1 MNLNPSMPQRIA
13 IVSRRFWPISGPTEH
28 FVADVGDHFSAAGHR
43 VRLFTAAWQKGW
55 PSECSFREFDVRR
68 LNRPSS
74 GPWGTYR
81 YQRALVRELDH
92 FQPEAVLMFGNG
104 EDLPVVRKF
113 VGDSIPCVVRI
124 DHRAVSQKSRSS
136 QKSLRLDLADA
147 VLCDSLRTR
156 NELVLRK
163 AILPRKVE
171 LVSDGTSYQ
180 SEHRRSLLQQA
191 NSRTALGDAH
201 PILRVDP
208 AQPLVVTGAPMNG
221 DGGIC
226 DLVKAWKIVLESFPK
241 AKLWILGDGPRSR
254 KVWDTI
260 SDHDMV
266 YTTIMPGYFDDLDEI
281 FQAADLYVHPMREP
295 VNCRCLLQAIARGVC
310 PLVTSTSTEPIP
322 KRDSDGQRIGETIQ
336 VQRDET
342 GIVAPQANPSALG
355 EAITMALRNSQKR
368 SELGT
373 NAAAQFRSATDLDRI
388 GNVFLETLLGT
399 RQPQD
404 ASGASLS

>member
-1 MNLNPSMPQRIA
+1 MNLNPTMPQRIA

-28 FVADVGDHFSAAGHR
+28 FIADLGDHFSAAGHQ

-55 PSECSFREFDVRR
+55 PTECSFREFEMRR
-68 LNRPSS
+68 LSRPSS

-81 YQRALVRELDH
+81 YQRSLARELDH
-92 FQPEAVLMFGNG
+92 FKPDAVLLFGNG
-104 EDLPVVRKF
+104 EDLPVVRKL
-113 VGDSIPCVVRI
+113 VGDAVPCVVRI
-124 DHRAVSQKSRSS
+124 DHRAAAQKSRSV
-136 QKSLRLDLADA
+136 QKSLRLDLADTM
-147 VLCDSLRTR
+147 LCDSLRTR

-163 AILPRKVE
+163 AILPRNVE
-171 LVSDGTSYQ
+171 LVSDGARHLDEQ
-180 SEHRRSLLQQA
+180 RRSLLQQA

-221 DGGIC
+221 DGGVC

-241 AKLWILGDGPRSR
+241 AKLWILGDGPRAR

-266 YTTIMPGYFDDLDEI
+266 YTAIMPGYFDDLDEI
-281 FQAADLYVHPMREP
+281 FQAADLYVHPMREA
-295 VNCRCLLQAIARGVC
+295 VNCRCLLQAIANGVC

-322 KRDSDGQRIGETIQ
+322 KRDADGQRIGETIQ
-336 VQRDET
+336 VQRDAT
-342 GIVAPQANPSALG
+342 GIVAPPANPSALG
-355 EAITMALRNSQKR
+355 EAITMALRSSQKR
-368 SELGT
+368 SELGS
-373 NAAAQFRSATDLDRI
+373 NAAEQFRSATELNGI
-388 GNVFLETLLGT
+388 GNVFLESLLGV